1 MSTALDSF
9 PDARRAGERLWTAG
23 QPDAAQLATAAV
35 EGIRCV
41 INLALPSSP
50 RALPDERA
58 MVEAAGMEY
67 VHIPVLFDQPTEA
80 DYLRFESE
88 LDRRSGQPLLIH
100 CARNFRVS
108 AFIAVYRVRRQGWT
122 RGSSLRD
129 LETFWKPEPAWA
141 ALLDVLLR

>member
-1 MSTALDSF
+1 MSTALESF
-9 PDARRAGERLWTAG
+9 PDARRAGERLWTSG
-23 QPDAAQLATAAV
+23 QPDACQLATAAG

-41 INLALPSSP
+41 INLALPTSP
-50 RALPDERA
+50 GALADERSV
-58 MVEAAGMEY
+58 VEAAGMDY

-88 LDRRSGQPLLIH
+88 LDLRNGLPLLVH

-122 RGSSLRD
+122 RENSVRD
-129 LETFWKPEPAWA
+129 LESFWKPEPAWA
-141 ALLDVLLR
+141 ALLDLLLR